1 MQQKQGVKELA
12 SVAGPEITLHS
23 LTPDAPPRSCVM
35 LGLAEGKLHVRSDR
49 WIEPRSRI
57 RAQFEHHSFTGEVE
71 YCTHKDS
78 WFRVCIDLM
87 AEDDQRR
94 KPRLALR
101 QPGFVTTLSNSGPSP
116 SPGVL
121 LDLAIAGMRIEIPD
135 RIENGTMI
143 YIETDTA
150 LIAGEVRH
158 CSKGS
163 GGNFEA
169 GVDVTDI
176 LPAIALKCPASG
188 RLKRL
193 RQTLGRLISGEDY

>member
-1 MQQKQGVKELA
+1 MKELV
-12 SVAGPEITLHS
+12 SIAGPEITLHS
-23 LTPDAPPRSCVM
+23 LAADAPPQSCVM
-35 LGLAEGKLHVRSDR
+35 LGLAEGKLHVGSAQ
-49 WIEPRSRI
+49 WIEPTSRI
-57 RAQFEHHSFTGEVE
+57 RAQFEHHSFIGEVE
-71 YCTHKDS
+71 YCLHKDT

-101 QPGFVTTLSNSGPSP
+101 QPGFVTTLSNTGPSS

-121 LDLAIAGMRIEIPD
+121 LDLAIAGMRIEVPD
-135 RIENGTMI
+135 RVENGTMI

-158 CSKGS
+158 CGKGS
-163 GGNFEA
+163 DGNFEA

-176 LPAIALKCPASG
+176 LPAIKLKSPASG
-188 RLKRL
+188 RLERIRKK
-193 RQTLGRLISGEDY
+193 LGRFISGEER

>member
-1 MQQKQGVKELA
+1 MQQEQGVKELI
-12 SVAGPEITLHS
+12 SIAGPEITLHS
-23 LTPDAPPRSCVM
+23 LVADARPQCCVM
-35 LGLAEGKLHVRSDR
+35 LGLAEGKLHVRSAQ
-49 WIEPRSRI
+49 WIEPGSRM

-71 YCTHKDS
+71 YCMEKGT
-78 WFRVCIDLM
+78 WFRVCIDLL

-101 QPGFVTTLSNSGPSP
+101 QRGFVTTLSGTGPST

-121 LDLAIAGMRIEIPD
+121 LDLAIAGMRIEVPD
-135 RIENGTMI
+135 RVENGTMI
-143 YIETDTA
+143 YIETENA

-158 CSKGS
+158 CRKGS

-176 LPAIALKCPASG
+176 LPAIELKSPASG
-188 RLKRL
+188 RLGRIRKK
-193 RQTLGRLISGEDY
+193 LGRFISGEEG